1 MEGTFASIMAVVTLL
16 GIAQDGGRPQ
26 PGCTRACCQGLT
38 EQDYRS
44 PVSLGIKTNNGTTLL
59 IEATRDLGRQLR
71 MMNNPSIDH
80 LFITHAHLGH
90 VDGLGLFG
98 RETMSA
104 RNIKLHCSP
113 SMYSLIER
121 TPAWSQLLL
130 QNVLDFGSFPRI
142 EIDGITVEFI
152 QVPHRA
158 ELSDMHAIIIRGS
171 EKSLLFLPDHDS
183 WNETL
188 AAHSCST
195 IRDFLDKYDIDIAL
209 LDGTFWSGGELQGRD
224 MRVVP
229 HPTVEESLDRL
240 GPKESEDPEI
250 LFIHLNHTNP
260 LYDTGSEAYNRLKES
275 GWAIGEEG
283 QQIMI

>member
-1 MEGTFASIMAVVTLL
+1 MAILTLL

-26 PGCTRACCQGLT
+26 PGCTRSCCEGLT
-38 EQDYRS
+38 EADYRS
-44 PVSLGIKTNNGTTLL
+44 PVSLSIQTSNGTTLL

-71 MMNNPSIDH
+71 MIGNPSIDH

-104 RNIKLHCSP
+104 RNIQLHCSP

-121 TPAWSQLLL
+121 TPAWNQLLL
-130 QNVLDFGSFPRI
+130 QNVLEFGTFPRI
-142 EIDGITVEFI
+142 EIDDTVVEFI
-152 QVPHRA
+152 HIPHRA
-158 ELSDMHAIIIRGS
+158 ELSDMHAIIIRGR

-188 AAHSCST
+188 VAHSCNT
-195 IRDFLDKYDIDIAL
+195 IRDFLSKYNIDIAL

-224 MRVVP
+224 MSVVP
-229 HPTVEESLDRL
+229 HPTIEESLQRL
-240 GPKESEDPEI
+240 GSRKQIDPDI
-250 LFIHLNHTNP
+250 SFIHLNHTNP
-260 LYDTGSEAYNRLKES
+260 AYDQTGIEYQELVQLGWRL
-275 GWAIGEEG
+275 GEEG
-283 QQIMI
+283 QSFNL

>member
-1 MEGTFASIMAVVTLL
+1 MAILTLL

-26 PGCTRACCQGLT
+26 PGCTRSCCEGLT
-38 EQDYRS
+38 EADYRS
-44 PVSLGIKTNNGTTLL
+44 PVSISIQTSNGTTLL

-71 MMNNPSIDH
+71 MIGNPSIDH

-104 RNIKLHCSP
+104 RNIQLHCSP

-121 TPAWSQLLL
+121 TPAWNQLLL
-130 QNVLDFGSFPRI
+130 QNVLEFGTFPRI
-142 EIDGITVEFI
+142 EIDDVVVEFI
-152 QVPHRA
+152 HIPHRA
-158 ELSDMHAIIIRGS
+158 ELSDMHAIIIRGR

-188 AAHSCST
+188 AAHSCNT
-195 IRDFLDKYDIDIAL
+195 IRDFLSKYNIDIAL

-224 MRVVP
+224 MSVVP
-229 HPTVEESLDRL
+229 HPTIEESLQRL
-240 GPKESEDPEI
+240 GSRKQKDPDI
-250 LFIHLNHTNP
+250 SFIHLNHTNP
-260 LYDTGSEAYNRLKES
+260 AYDQTGTEHQEIVQLGWRL
-275 GWAIGEEG
+275 GEEG
-283 QQIMI
+283 QSFKL

>member
-1 MEGTFASIMAVVTLL
+1 MAGAFAYIMAVVTLL

-44 PVSLGIKTNNGTTLL
+44 PVSLGIKTNNGTNLL
-59 IEATRDLGRQLR
+59 IESTRDLGRQLR
-71 MMNNPSIDH
+71 MIGNPTIDH

-104 RNIKLHCSP
+104 RNIQLHCSP

-121 TPAWSQLLL
+121 TPAWNQLLL
-130 QNVLDFGSFPRI
+130 QNVLEFGTFPRV
-142 EIDGITVEFI
+142 EIDDIIVEFI

-158 ELSDMHAIIIRGS
+158 ELSDMHAIILRG
-171 EKSLLFLPDHDS
+171 ENKSLLFLPDHDT
-183 WNETL
+183 WDETL
-188 AAHSCST
+188 DAHSCKT
-195 IRDFLDKYDIDIAL
+195 IRDFLNKYDIDIAL

-224 MRVVP
+224 MSVVP

-240 GPKESEDPEI
+240 GCKESGDAEI

-260 LYDTGSEAYNRLKES
+260 LYDTGSEAYNKLKES

-283 QQIMI
+283 QRFMI

>member
-1 MEGTFASIMAVVTLL
+1 MAILTLL

-26 PGCTRACCQGLT
+26 PGCTRSCCEGLT
-38 EQDYRS
+38 EADYRS
-44 PVSLGIKTNNGTTLL
+44 PVSLSIQTNNGTTLL

-71 MMNNPSIDH
+71 MIGNPSIDH

-104 RNIKLHCSP
+104 RNIQLHCSP

-121 TPAWSQLLL
+121 TPAWNQLLL
-130 QNVLDFGSFPRI
+130 QNVLELGTFPRI
-142 EIDGITVEFI
+142 EIDDVIVEFI
-152 QVPHRA
+152 HIPHRA
-158 ELSDMHAIIIRGS
+158 ELSDMHAIIIRGR

-188 AAHSCST
+188 VAHSCNT
-195 IRDFLDKYDIDIAL
+195 IRDFLNKYNIDIAL

-224 MRVVP
+224 MSVVP
-229 HPTVEESLDRL
+229 HPTIEDSLQRL
-240 GPKESEDPEI
+240 GSRKQTDPDI
-250 LFIHLNHTNP
+250 SFIHLNHTNP
-260 LYDTGSEAYNRLKES
+260 AYDQTGIEHQELVQLGWRL
-275 GWAIGEEG
+275 GEEG
-283 QQIMI
+283 QSFKL

>member
-1 MEGTFASIMAVVTLL
+1 MAVVTLL

-26 PGCTRACCQGLT
+26 PGCTRPCCQGLT

-44 PVSLGIKTNNGTTLL
+44 PVSLGVKTNEGTILL

-71 MMNNPSIDH
+71 MMDNPSIDH

-104 RNIKLHCSP
+104 RNIQLHCSP

-121 TPAWSQLLL
+121 TPAWNQLLL
-130 QNVLDFGSFPRI
+130 QNVLEFGTFPRI
-142 EIDGITVEFI
+142 EIDDVCIEFI

-158 ELSDMHAIIIRGS
+158 ELSDMHAIIIRGR

-188 AAHSCST
+188 EAHSCET
-195 IRDFLDKYDIDIAL
+195 IREFLDKYDIDIAL

-224 MRVVP
+224 MSVVP
-229 HPTVEESLDRL
+229 HPTIEDSLQRL
-240 GPKESEDPEI
+240 GNRKPTDPDI
-250 LFIHLNHTNP
+250 SFIHLNHTNP
-260 LYDTGSEAYNRLKES
+260 VYDKTSIEHQEIIHLGWRL
-275 GWAIGEEG
+275 GEEG
-283 QQIMI
+283 QKINL

>member
-1 MEGTFASIMAVVTLL
+1 MAILTLL

-26 PGCTRACCQGLT
+26 PGCTRSCCEGLT
-38 EQDYRS
+38 EADYRS
-44 PVSLGIKTNNGTTLL
+44 PVSLSIQTSNGTTLL

-71 MMNNPSIDH
+71 MIGNPSIDH

-104 RNIKLHCSP
+104 RNIQLHCSP

-121 TPAWSQLLL
+121 TPAWNQLLL
-130 QNVLDFGSFPRI
+130 QNVLEFGTFPRI
-142 EIDGITVEFI
+142 EIDDTVVEFI
-152 QVPHRA
+152 HIPHRA
-158 ELSDMHAIIIRGS
+158 ELSDMHAIIIRGR

-188 AAHSCST
+188 VAHSCNT
-195 IRDFLDKYDIDIAL
+195 IRDFLSKYNIDIAL

-224 MRVVP
+224 MSVVP
-229 HPTVEESLDRL
+229 HPTIEESLQRL
-240 GPKESEDPEI
+240 GSRKQIDPDI
-250 LFIHLNHTNP
+250 SFIHLNHTNP
-260 LYDTGSEAYNRLKES
+260 AYDQTGTEHQEIVQLGWRL
-275 GWAIGEEG
+275 GEEG
-283 QQIMI
+283 QSFKL

>member
-1 MEGTFASIMAVVTLL
+1 MAGAFACIMAVVTLL

-26 PGCTRACCQGLT
+26 PGCTRPCCQGLT

-71 MMNNPSIDH
+71 MMDNPSIDH

-104 RNIKLHCSP
+104 RNIQLHCSP

-121 TPAWSQLLL
+121 TPAWNQLLL
-130 QNVLDFGSFPRI
+130 QNVLEFGTFPRI
-142 EIDGITVEFI
+142 EIDDVIVEFI

-158 ELSDMHAIIIRGS
+158 ELSDMHAIIIRGR

-188 AAHSCST
+188 EAHSCET
-195 IRDFLDKYDIDIAL
+195 IREFLDKYDIDIAL

-224 MRVVP
+224 MSVVP
-229 HPTVEESLDRL
+229 HPTIEDSLQRL
-240 GPKESEDPEI
+240 GNRKPTDPDI
-250 LFIHLNHTNP
+250 SFIHLNHTNP
-260 LYDTGSEAYNRLKES
+260 VYDKTSIEHQEIIHLGWRL
-275 GWAIGEEG
+275 GEEG
-283 QQIMI
+283 QKINL

>member
-1 MEGTFASIMAVVTLL
+1 MAILTLL

-26 PGCTRACCQGLT
+26 PGCTRSCCEGLT
-38 EQDYRS
+38 EADYRS
-44 PVSLGIKTNNGTTLL
+44 PVSLSIQTSNGTTLL

-71 MMNNPSIDH
+71 MIGNPSIDH

-104 RNIKLHCSP
+104 RNIQLHCSP

-121 TPAWSQLLL
+121 TPAWNQLLL
-130 QNVLDFGSFPRI
+130 QNVLEFGTFPRI
-142 EIDGITVEFI
+142 EIDDVVVEFI
-152 QVPHRA
+152 HIPHRA
-158 ELSDMHAIIIRGS
+158 ELSDMHAIIIRGR

-188 AAHSCST
+188 AAHSCNT
-195 IRDFLDKYDIDIAL
+195 IRDFLSKYNIDIAL

-224 MRVVP
+224 MSVVP
-229 HPTVEESLDRL
+229 HPTIEESLQRL
-240 GPKESEDPEI
+240 GSRKQIDPDI
-250 LFIHLNHTNP
+250 SFIHLNHTNP
-260 LYDTGSEAYNRLKES
+260 AYDQTGTEHQEIVQLGWRL
-275 GWAIGEEG
+275 GEEG
-283 QQIMI
+283 QSFKL

>member
-1 MEGTFASIMAVVTLL
+1 MAILTLL

-26 PGCTRACCQGLT
+26 PGCTRSCCEGLT
-38 EQDYRS
+38 EADYRS
-44 PVSLGIKTNNGTTLL
+44 PVSISIQTSNGTTLL

-71 MMNNPSIDH
+71 MIGNPSIDH

-104 RNIKLHCSP
+104 RNIQLHCSP

-121 TPAWSQLLL
+121 TPAWNQLLL
-130 QNVLDFGSFPRI
+130 QNVLEFGTFPRI
-142 EIDGITVEFI
+142 EIDDVVVEFI
-152 QVPHRA
+152 HIPHRA
-158 ELSDMHAIIIRGS
+158 ELSDMHAIIIRGR

-188 AAHSCST
+188 AAHSCNT
-195 IRDFLDKYDIDIAL
+195 IRDFLSKYNIDIAL

-224 MRVVP
+224 MSVVP
-229 HPTVEESLDRL
+229 HPTIEESLQRL
-240 GPKESEDPEI
+240 GSRKQIDPDI
-250 LFIHLNHTNP
+250 SFIHLNHTNP
-260 LYDTGSEAYNRLKES
+260 AYDQTGTEHQEIVQLGWRL
-275 GWAIGEEG
+275 GEEG
-283 QQIMI
+283 QSFKL

>member
-1 MEGTFASIMAVVTLL
+1 MAILTLL

-26 PGCTRACCQGLT
+26 PGCTRSCCEGLT
-38 EQDYRS
+38 EADYRS
-44 PVSLGIKTNNGTTLL
+44 PVSLSIQTSNGTTLL

-71 MMNNPSIDH
+71 MIGNPSIDH

-104 RNIKLHCSP
+104 RNIQLHCSP

-121 TPAWSQLLL
+121 TPAWNQLLL
-130 QNVLDFGSFPRI
+130 QNVLEFGTFPRI
-142 EIDGITVEFI
+142 EIDDTVVEFI
-152 QVPHRA
+152 HIPHRA
-158 ELSDMHAIIIRGS
+158 ELSDMHAIIIRGR

-188 AAHSCST
+188 AAHSCNT
-195 IRDFLDKYDIDIAL
+195 IRDFLSKYNIDIAL

-224 MRVVP
+224 MSVVP
-229 HPTVEESLDRL
+229 HPTIEESLQRL
-240 GPKESEDPEI
+240 GSRKQIDPDI
-250 LFIHLNHTNP
+250 SFIHLNHTNP
-260 LYDTGSEAYNRLKES
+260 AYDQTGTEHQEIVQLGWRL
-275 GWAIGEEG
+275 GEEG
-283 QQIMI
+283 QSFKL